1 MKTDIFIYKTEARY
15 TFDGNDHFSIMY
27 VGKTSGI
34 ERKEGISVSLKR
46 IVQESFTDIETAER
60 ELERLTSEGTRQIL
74 EGDFTEGSEVT
85 VNIDGEI
92 ITRKVRWSEQA
103 KDLYVAKNR
112 MKYFYS
118 EF

>member
-1 MKTDIFIYKTEARY
+1 MKTNIFIYKTEARY
-15 TFDGNDHFSIMY
+15 TFDGKDHFSIMY

-34 ERKEGISVSLKR
+34 EKQAGIAVALKR
-46 IVQESFTDIETAER
+46 LVQESFTGIETAER
-60 ELERLTSEGTRQIL
+60 ELETLTSEDARQIL

-85 VNIDGEI
+85 VNIGGEI
-92 ITRKVRWSEQA
+92 ITRKVRWSEQS
-103 KDLYVAKNR
+103 KDLYVVKNG